1 MLLHI
6 SRRDTGRWFDTI
18 CLSFFLWIG
27 AIFALF
33 HWVANLPAAIEFRNI
48 KVSGLVTEL
57 VQSLISLTEILSWPC
72 ALFTSKALII
82 LITSDTPKVID

>member
-1 MLLHI
+1 M
-6 SRRDTGRWFDTI
+6 

-33 HWVANLPAAIEFRNI
+33 HWVANLPAAIPEFRNI
-48 KVSGLVTEL
+48 NVSGLVTEL

-72 ALFTSKALII
+72 ALFTSKSLII